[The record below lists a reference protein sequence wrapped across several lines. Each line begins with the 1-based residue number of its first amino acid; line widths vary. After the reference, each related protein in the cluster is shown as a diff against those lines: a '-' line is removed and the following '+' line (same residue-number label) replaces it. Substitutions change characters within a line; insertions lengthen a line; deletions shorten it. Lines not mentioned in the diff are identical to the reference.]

1 MDETLLLLINGLHSE
16 YWDGVV
22 MATTYRFTWIPLYVV
37 MAYCILRSEGWRKG
51 LLTVI
56 GIALTIVIADQLGAG
71 IIRPLCERL
80 RPTALANPLSRH
92 LHIVDGYRGGLYGMP
107 SCHAANTTGLVAF
120 LALRYRHT
128 PLLLM
133 MSVWAMIQMYTRMY
147 LGVHYP
153 TDILAGI
160 GVGLSAAL
168 VSHCLWRV
176 AYRRLYGGTPHRDS
190 LSPSLPVF
198 VAMAAY
204 VVFLLF
210 LPLLS

>member
-80 RPTALANPLSRH
+80 RPTA
-92 LHIVDGYRGGLYGMP
+92 
-107 SCHAANTTGLVAF
+107 
-120 LALRYRHT
+120 
-128 PLLLM
+128 
-133 MSVWAMIQMYTRMY
+133 
-147 LGVHYP
+147 
-153 TDILAGI
+153 
-160 GVGLSAAL
+160 
-168 VSHCLWRV
+168 
-176 AYRRLYGGTPHRDS
+176 
-190 LSPSLPVF
+190 
-198 VAMAAY
+198 
-204 VVFLLF
+204 
-210 LPLLS
+210 